1 MAEGMV
7 CAQVAENSCM
17 KAILQLVGFLD
28 QAAPYNSQLHTSVSH
43 AVADYLSVAQK
54 DLLAV
59 TMTEER
65 GFLIPEDIV
74 AWLLEL

>member
-1 MAEGMV
+1 MV
-7 CAQVAENSCM
+7 CAQVTGNSPYHNSYQSYC
-17 KAILQLVGFLD
+17 IFLD
-28 QAAPYNSQLHTSVSH
+28 QAAPYNSQLHTRVSH

-59 TMTEER
+59 TTTEER